1 MKRTGKTPRF
11 KRQRR
16 LMVEL
21 PGMGKAGALERKP
34 YPPGEH
40 GQKRKKFSEFGLQ
53 LEEKQKVLYHYG
65 LRESQLRRMIGVAK
79 RKADINWVDTMI
91 NLLEKRID
99 NVVFRLGFASS
110 IPAAKQ
116 IVNHGKVLV
125 NGKKV
130 TIRSAVLKKGDSITL
145 TTAGYKGQTYL
156 MAKEA
161 PRLPLPDYLRKEM
174 HNDVE
179 VGIIADEPGPGDF
192 PVPFD
197 QGLFTS
203 FYNLRGG

>member
-1 MKRTGKTPRF
+1 MKRTGKIPRF

-40 GQKRKKFSEFGLQ
+40 GQKRKKYSEFGLQ

-79 RKADINWVDTMI
+79 RKADINWVDTLI
-91 NLLEKRID
+91 NLLEKRVD
-99 NVVFRLGFASS
+99 NVVFRLGFAPS

-116 IVNHGKVLV
+116 LVNHGKVLV

-130 TIRSAVLKKGDSITL
+130 TIRSAVLKKGDTITL
-145 TTAGYKGQTYL
+145 TPAGYKGQTYL
-156 MAKEA
+156 MSQGA
-161 PRLPLPDYLRKEM
+161 PRLPLPDYLRK
-174 HNDVE
+174 DQQGDIE
-179 VGIIADEPGPGDF
+179 VGAIADEPGPGDF